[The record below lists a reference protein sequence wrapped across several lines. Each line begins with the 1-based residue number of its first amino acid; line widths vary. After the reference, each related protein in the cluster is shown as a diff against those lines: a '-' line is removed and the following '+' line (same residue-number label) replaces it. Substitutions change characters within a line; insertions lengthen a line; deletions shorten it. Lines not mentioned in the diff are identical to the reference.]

1 MLSVSSHVVRGSVGN
16 RAMVFAFQTLGL
28 PVWDLPTVVLPWHP
42 GHGRSTR
49 SVLSTPDFAAMAEE
63 IAASSWAGE
72 IGTVVSGYFGSAEQV
87 DVIARL
93 VEQLKARNPALLYVC
108 DPVIGDQGGIYVPDT
123 TAEAIRDRLL
133 PLADL
138 TTPNRFEL
146 AWLSGADLADNSEI
160 MEAALALGPARVLVT
175 SAFSMLNGGTG
186 NLFLSGSH
194 ALLAEHRY
202 IDDAP
207 KGTGDLLTALFTAR
221 LMEGH
226 SEERC
231 LQLATAGVFEI
242 IARSARRSASEMML
256 EQDASSLISPMALV
270 QIRHLVHP
278 GRRRR

>member
-1 MLSVSSHVVRGSVGN
+1 
-16 RAMVFAFQTLGL
+16 MVFAFQTLGL
-28 PVWDLPTVVLPWHP
+28 PVWALPTVVLPWHP

-49 SVLSTPDFAAMAEE
+49 SVLQAEDLAAMADD
-63 IAASSWAGE
+63 IAASAFADE
-72 IGTVVSGYFGSAEQV
+72 IGTVVCGYFGSADQV
-87 DVIARL
+87 AVMADLIERL
-93 VEQLKARNPALLYVC
+93 KRRNPALLHVC
-108 DPVIGDQGGIYVPDT
+108 DPVIGDHGGIYVSDA

-146 AWLSGADLADNSEI
+146 SWLCGADLRDNNEI

-175 SAFSMLNGGTG
+175 SAYSMLNGGTG

-194 ALLAEHRY
+194 ALLAEHRH
-202 IDDAP
+202 IEDAP

-221 LMEGH
+221 LTEGH

-231 LQLATAGVFEI
+231 LQLATAAVFEI

-256 EQDASSLISPMALV
+256 EEDATSLVSPMALV
-270 QIRHLVHP
+270 QIRHLLHP
-278 GRRRR
+278 VNRRGR